1 MFHFLTMYQN
11 IQQGSG
17 VRPSQPARP
26 QNRPKQTRPQKR
38 PQKTKPQRRPQQSSR
53 PSNNNKRQQ
62 GNNNRGNN
70 NNRQHGNNNRGSNN
84 NGGSNDPRLSVMCP
98 SAMLCVPK
106 PNCDFK
112 GVITDVPL
120 NNLSPEIEALRVPY
134 LVSFFICFGIS
145 RRNNCRSLEN
155 IYSFA

>member
-1 MFHFLTMYQN
+1 M
-11 IQQGSG
+11 G
-17 VRPSQPARP
+17 
-26 QNRPKQTRPQKR
+26 
-38 PQKTKPQRRPQQSSR
+38 
-53 PSNNNKRQQ
+53 RQQ

-70 NNRQHGNNNRGSNN
+70 NNRQQGNSNR
-84 NGGSNDPRLSVMCP
+84 GSNDPRLSVMCP

-134 LVSFFICFGIS
+134 LGCVNPQDPSDATTVFCRDPNYKDPWPNMNG
-145 RRNNCRSLEN
+145 RNNN
-155 IYSFA
+155 NGGGNNNNYSQNGNGIQPRNGNHG